1 MLEKIKY
8 NLSCLVKD
16 RRARISLASLIAAI
30 AVALSALF
38 TCSIHTINIF
48 DGKKTYTV
56 RSLSNNVA
64 MVMDDVA
71 LTSENYKILE
81 TKTHNNVTSVKI
93 SYTYPVYI
101 TKGDTTTEIQ
111 FAGGTV
117 KEALATAGFTADK
130 FDFVEPSLETKIT
143 DTTYI
148 DYTDIE
154 YITKTEKEDID
165 YDTKTTYSKSLKSG
179 EKKVTQKGEKGEK
192 EVTYTQK
199 LVNGVVAESEVTKT
213 VTLKKPVT
221 KKVSVGVK
229 AESKKDGEYVS
240 TLSPAKEIELDENG
254 VPVKYKSKM
263 TVRATAYTH
272 TGNRCSTG
280 VKPQPGYIAVNPKV
294 IPYGTEMFIK
304 TTDGKYIYG
313 YAVAADTGGFIKNH
327 PTGID
332 LFFDTRSECVNFG
345 VRTAEIY
352 ILN

>member
-8 NLSCLVKD
+8 NLSSFIKD
-16 RRARISLASLIAAI
+16 RHVRISFASLIAAI

-71 LTSENYKILE
+71 LKSENYKILE
-81 TKTHNNVTSVKI
+81 TETRDNVTSVKI

-101 TKGDTTTEIQ
+101 TKGKTTTEIQ

-117 KEALATAGFTADK
+117 KDALAAAGITPDK

-154 YITKTEKEDID
+154 YITKTEKEEIP
-165 YDTKTTYSKSLKSG
+165 YSTKTTYSKNLKSG
-179 EKKVTQKGEKGEK
+179 EKKVTVKGENGEQQ
-192 EVTYTQK
+192 VTYTQK
-199 LVNGVVAESEVTKT
+199 LVNGIVAEEEITET

-229 AESKKDGEYVS
+229 AESQKDGDYIS
-240 TLSPAKEIELDENG
+240 TLSPKKEIELDKNG

-263 TVRATAYTH
+263 KVRATAYTH

-313 YAVAADTGGFIKNH
+313 YAVAADTGGFVKKH

-332 LFFDTRSECVNFG
+332 LFFDTESECINFG